1 MAGSTFGE
9 VVTRFTADVSGFTSG
24 LASMASATADWGGK
38 VVGMAGNVVS
48 GFLSIPGSIVGAIG
62 KMSEWVFFVDEAIGR
77 IGELADKLFS
87 SASSWEQWGVQL
99 TAFTGSG
106 QAASAMLQRLYD
118 FAIKTPFE
126 VSGIVRAGEKL
137 LAMGTAAKDVVPTL
151 DAVAGAVYA
160 TGGDTSGIEAVITA
174 LDRMRETGKLTD
186 ISLRTLISQGI
197 PVWDILAK
205 KLNTDVVGA
214 HLAVKNGAL
223 DTNTAI
229 RYLLEGM
236 KQMGDPALSKF
247 GDTWKG
253 ALSNIKVAAEDAW
266 RQFSTPIMNQIKG
279 GVNEIAT
286 ALGSKEFREFA
297 GTVGVGAARVLGD
310 IGTGFSHLLTWL
322 SPVTSGIGQFVDK
335 LKDPQVAAAAS
346 GAWSTMSAAFQ
357 TIGNFLAPLP
367 RLLGNFFSNLDEKKL
382 FNFAQNLAAGLNNQL
397 QHLTGLLTTLGNAA
411 VTVGKQMDA
420 NPDWQKFSSG
430 AMTSVGS
437 LGHLVTSLEDLAG
450 HFTNAATKGTLVSS
464 VLIDIAKQAA
474 APALALLGLTEAVAQ
489 LADALDKIP
498 KPVAGFPGVYNI
510 VITASK
516 NMVTQVEGH
525 ASGLRDF
532 WTSQLQHMRDDAKAV
547 FASMGTDIPKDV
559 AAMTDSVLRENARL
573 KNDTVGQW
581 QAMRDAVTQTE
592 AYILAGANSWAAK
605 MIISNYNQWSHMAAD
620 AKGQIQSMIDA
631 MNHLNN
637 TSAKP
642 TVAVQGIGPSL
653 HDIDMMRQRLID
665 LNGRRADTYVNNWVT
680 TTYQTVAVSGV
691 RGYQHGGI
699 ISEPI
704 VGVGLRSGRGYTFG
718 EAGPETVTPGAGKG
732 HGGIPDRLVLNV
744 HFDSRQVAQAMA
756 PEIGEIIRLELGGA
770 R

>member
-24 LASMASATADWGGK
+24 LASMTSAAADWGGK
-38 VVGMAGNVVS
+38 VMGMAGNVVS

-77 IGELADKLFS
+77 LGDLADKLFS

-118 FAIKTPFE
+118 FAIKTPFD

-247 GDTWKG
+247 GTTWQG

-266 RQFSTPIMNQIKG
+266 RQFSTPVMNQIKG

-397 QHLTGLLTTLGNAA
+397 QHLTGLLSTLGDAA
-411 VTVGKQMDA
+411 VRVAKQMDA
-420 NPDWQKFSSG
+420 NPDWQKFSQG
-430 AMTSVGS
+430 ALTSVGS
-437 LGHLVTSLEDLAG
+437 LGHLTTSLEDLAG
-450 HFTNAATKGTLVSS
+450 HFTNAATKGTLLSS
-464 VLIDIAKQAA
+464 VLIDVAKQAA
-474 APALALLGLTEAVAQ
+474 APGLALLGAAEGVAQ
-489 LADALDKIP
+489 LVDALNNLP
-498 KPVAGFPGVYNI
+498 KAVAGLPGVYNI
-510 VITASK
+510 VTTAAK
-516 NMVTQVEGH
+516 TMVTQVEGH

-532 WTSQLQHMRDDAKAV
+532 WSSQMDHMRKDAIA
-547 FASMGTDIPKDV
+547 ASQSMGLTIPKDV
-559 AAMTDSVLRENARL
+559 SAMADSVKRETAHMVTDV
-573 KNDTVGQW
+573 KGQW
-581 QAMRDAVTQTE
+581 QSMRDSVNQTE
-592 AYILAGANSWAAK
+592 AYMLAGANSWAAK
-605 MIISNYNQWSHMAAD
+605 MVISNYNQWSHMASD
-620 AKGQIQSMIDA
+620 AKGQIQSMIDS
-631 MNHLNN
+631 MNNL
-637 TSAKP
+637 SKQIAKP
-642 TVAVQGIGPSL
+642 NVTVRGIGPSI
-653 HDIDMMRQRLID
+653 HDIDMMRQKLID
-665 LNGRRADTYVNNWVT
+665 LNGRRADTYVNNLVT
-680 TTYQTVAVSGV
+680 TTYRSVAISGV
-691 RGYQHGGI
+691 RGYQSGGI
-699 ISEPI
+699 ITEPI
-704 VGVGLRSGRGYTFG
+704 VGVGLRSGQGYTFG

-732 HGGIPDRLVLNV
+732 KASGPVTIQLIVDQRMW
-744 HFDSRQVAQAMA
+744 AQAMV
-756 PEIGEIIRLELGGA
+756 PEIGELIRVELGGA